1 MRGSGRQRHAAVRQE
16 EAGELPCRPPHASGP
31 LCPELCH
38 QSRLGACQRRS
49 PQTCN
54 PPADGRDPCGWQGGG
69 SQTDNKAT
77 GDLRSKPAASAA
89 RPGAAA
95 AAPAKGGGAAPGA
108 KPPGAGAA
116 GIGMAPGSAGGK
128 GAGKKNGPLEALPAF
143 KGAPRPLDPE
153 RGFGVRARN
162 TRVTA
167 LCTARRCRFER
178 AASSVHQE
186 APPVQSANGF
196 QRGERRAG

>member
-1 MRGSGRQRHAAVRQE
+1 MSAAGPQLHAAVRQE
-16 EAGELPCRPPHASGP
+16 EAGELPCPPPHASGP
-31 LCPELCH
+31 LSSELCH
-38 QSRLGACQRRS
+38 QSRLGACLRQRRS
-49 PQTCN
+49 PQKCN

-69 SQTDNKAT
+69 SQTDSKAT
-77 GDLRSKPAASAA
+77 GAGVKPAASAA

-95 AAPAKGGGAAPGA
+95 APPAKGAAPGA
-108 KPPGAGAA
+108 KPPGAGDLRT
-116 GIGMAPGSAGGK
+116 GMAPGSAGGK
-128 GAGKKNGPLEALPAF
+128 AGGKKNGPLEALPAF

-186 APPVQSANGF
+186 APPVQSAHGF